1 MYSFWI
7 ELNWIVL
14 LNGSGPGIRFQD
26 QYPTITK
33 SQCLLQITGVSASIL
48 AFIIVLRGSLDALS
62 CTTKDRSPLWIAWY
76 WLWVKERKLRCEREA
91 SSAKPSGLAARLAE
105 GESGCGKPSG
115 LCLRCFALT
124 PYFCMGQ
131 PIPWVPVQS
140 LGILYLAE
148 SLPFYSGWDSMD
160 GIVFQDYLGIDCP
173 NYLATP
179 SSELDS
185 KVSARL
191 SSK

>member
-48 AFIIVLRGSLDALS
+48 AFTLGLRGSLDALS
-62 CTTKDRSPLWIAWY
+62 CTTKDRSTLWIAWY
-76 WLWVKERKLRCEREA
+76 WLWVKERKLRCERKA
-91 SSAKPSGLAARLAE
+91 SLVKPYTLAARLAE

-115 LCLRCFALT
+115 LCLRYFVLT
-124 PYFCMGQ
+124 CTIARITLIISRI
-131 PIPWVPVQS
+131 IPLSYQEFYHNCSITLPVDRCIHTQ
-140 LGILYLAE
+140 LL
-148 SLPFYSGWDSMD
+148 
-160 GIVFQDYLGIDCP
+160 
-173 NYLATP
+173 
-179 SSELDS
+179 
-185 KVSARL
+185 
-191 SSK
+191 